1 MDQTTSLQLGYQKFR
16 SIYAATIV
24 FSFFG
29 NLLMFVG
36 PLYMLQVYDRV
47 LTSRNETTLA
57 VLTLIAL
64 AMLVSYGLL
73 ELIRTKLLVR
83 AGLQFDEIVANPV
96 FHRVVKQKTVLP
108 GGHSQIALS
117 DIDRVREFLTGHGV
131 LAFFDAPWVPIYLAL
146 CFAFHPWLGMVA
158 TSGAAII
165 FGLALAN
172 EVITRRALIDAGE
185 AAQGASFFANATM
198 QNAEVIQALGMEEPL
213 TSSWSKRHDK
223 MLFNQALGSDRAGL
237 IMATSKSIRM
247 SLQIAIIGVG
257 AFLAINQEIS
267 PGVMIAASIIMG
279 RALSPVEQAVGQWKQ
294 FVVARTSHKRLK
306 LLFDNTP
313 DDEERVKLP
322 APEGHLSVEGL
333 CANVPGAHDPL
344 LRGVSFGLHPGEVL
358 TIVGP
363 SGSGKTTLV
372 RHLVGASIP
381 VAGAVRLDGTELQH
395 WQPRQLGR
403 YMGYLPQDVKLF
415 GGTIAEN
422 ISRFEENPK
431 DADIVAAAKL
441 AGAHEMIQRLSNG
454 YSTDVGERGIFLSG
468 GEKQRIG
475 PARAVYRNPSLIVL
489 DEPASNLD
497 SVGEQALAA
506 CVQEVKAM
514 GKTVILI
521 THKANLLSL
530 SDKTLML
537 VNGMVEKFA
546 PTSDFFGR
554 RVETDPQ
561 EKVAHAHLSKGVD
574 SKTNI
579 NPLPSSRTKAP
590 RRT

>member
-1 MDQTTSLQLGYQKFR
+1 MGQATSLQLGYRKFR
-16 SIYAATIV
+16 SIFAAAIV
-24 FSFFG
+24 FSFFA

-47 LTSRNETTLA
+47 LTSRNEMTL
-57 VLTLIAL
+57 VMLTVIAL
-64 AMLVSYGLL
+64 AMLVSYGVL
-73 ELIRTKLLVR
+73 ELIRIKMLVR
-83 AGLQFDEIVANPV
+83 AGLEFDEIVANPV

-108 GGHSQIALS
+108 GGHAQVALS
-117 DIDRVREFLTGHGV
+117 DIDRVREFMTGHGV
-131 LAFFDAPWVPIYLAL
+131 LAFFDAPWVPIFLAL
-146 CFAFHPWLGMVA
+146 CFAFHSWLGMVA
-158 TSGAAII
+158 TAGAVII

-172 EVITRRALIDAGE
+172 EFVTRQALMDAGE
-185 AAQGASFFANATM
+185 AAQRASFFANATM
-198 QNAEVIQALGMEEPL
+198 QNAEVIQALGMEEQL
-213 TSSWSKRHDK
+213 TSRWSKRHDQ
-223 MLFNQALGSDRAGL
+223 MLLNQALGSDRAGL
-237 IMATSKSIRM
+237 IMATSKFIRM
-247 SLQIAIIGVG
+247 SLQIAILAVG

-267 PGVMIAASIIMG
+267 PGVMIATSIIMG

-294 FVVARTSHKRLK
+294 FVAARTSHKRLK
-306 LLFDNTP
+306 LLFDNMP
-313 DDEERVKLP
+313 DDEEYVELP
-322 APEGHLSVEGL
+322 VPEGNLSVEGL
-333 CANVPGAHDPL
+333 FANTPGTHDPL
-344 LRGVSFGLHPGEVL
+344 LRGVNFALRSGEVL

-381 VAGAVRLDGTELQH
+381 AGGAVRLDGTELQH
-395 WQPRQLGR
+395 WRPRQLGR

-422 ISRFEENPK
+422 ISRFEDKPN

-454 YSTDVGERGIFLSG
+454 YNTDVGERGIFLSG

-475 PARAVYRNPSLIVL
+475 LARAVYRTPCLIVL

-497 SVGEQALAA
+497 NVGEQALAA
-506 CVQEVKAM
+506 CVRELKAM

-521 THKANLLSL
+521 THKANLLGL

-537 VNGMVEKFA
+537 VNGMVEKFG

-554 RVETDPQ
+554 RLKPDPQ
-561 EKVAHAHLSKGVD
+561 DEVEHAHQPKDVD
-574 SKTNI
+574 RKTNI
-579 NPLPSSRTKAP
+579 GLPPAARARKP
-590 RRT
+590 RRA

>member
-1 MDQTTSLQLGYQKFR
+1 MGQASSLQFGYRKFR
-16 SIYAATIV
+16 SIFAAAVV
-24 FSFFG
+24 FSFFA

-47 LTSRNETTLA
+47 LTSRNEMTLIM
-57 VLTLIAL
+57 LTVIAL
-64 AMLVSYGLL
+64 AMLVSYGVL
-73 ELIRTKLLVR
+73 ELIRTKMLVR

-108 GGHSQIALS
+108 GGHAQVALS
-117 DIDRVREFLTGHGV
+117 DIDRVREFMTGHGV
-131 LAFFDAPWVPIYLAL
+131 LAFFDAPWVPIFLAL
-146 CFAFHPWLGMVA
+146 CFAFHPWLGAVA
-158 TSGAAII
+158 TSGAVII

-172 EVITRRALIDAGE
+172 EFVTRQALIDAGE
-185 AAQGASFFANATM
+185 AAQRASFFANATM
-198 QNAEVIQALGMEEPL
+198 QNAEVIKALGMEEQL
-213 TSSWSKRHDK
+213 TSRWSKRHDE
-223 MLFNQALGSDRAGL
+223 MLLNQALGSDRAGL
-237 IMATSKSIRM
+237 IMATSKFIRM
-247 SLQIAIIGVG
+247 SLQILILAVG

-294 FVVARTSHKRLK
+294 FVAARTSHKRLK
-306 LLFDNTP
+306 LLFDNMP
-313 DDEERVKLP
+313 DDEEYVELP
-322 APEGHLSVEGL
+322 VPEGNLSIEGL
-333 CANVPGAHDPL
+333 FANVPGTHDPL
-344 LRGVSFGLHPGEVL
+344 LRGVSFALRSGEVL

-381 VAGAVRLDGTELQH
+381 AGGAVRLDGTELQH
-395 WQPRQLGR
+395 WRPRQLGR

-422 ISRFEENPK
+422 ISRFEDKPN

-441 AGAHEMIQRLSNG
+441 AGAHEMIQRMSNG
-454 YSTDVGERGIFLSG
+454 YNTDVGERGIFLSG

-475 PARAVYRNPSLIVL
+475 LARAVYRTPCLIVL

-497 SVGEQALAA
+497 NVGEQALAA
-506 CVQEVKAM
+506 CVRELKAM

-521 THKANLLSL
+521 TQKANLLGL

-537 VNGMVEKFA
+537 VNGMVEKFG
-546 PTSDFFGR
+546 PTSDFFAR
-554 RVETDPQ
+554 RLKPDPQ
-561 EKVAHAHLSKGVD
+561 DEVEHAHQPKDVD
-574 SKTNI
+574 RKNNI
-579 NPLPSSRTKAP
+579 GLPPAARARKP
-590 RRT
+590 RRA

>member
-1 MDQTTSLQLGYQKFR
+1 MGQATSLQLGYRKFR
-16 SIYAATIV
+16 SIFAAAVV
-24 FSFFG
+24 FSFFA

-47 LTSRNETTLA
+47 LTSRNEMTL
-57 VLTLIAL
+57 VMLTVIAL
-64 AMLVSYGLL
+64 AMLISYGVL
-73 ELIRTKLLVR
+73 ELIRTKMLVR

-108 GGHSQIALS
+108 GGHAQVALS
-117 DIDRVREFLTGHGV
+117 DIDRVREFMTGHGV
-131 LAFFDAPWVPIYLAL
+131 LAFFDAPWVPIFLAL

-158 TSGAAII
+158 TSGAVII

-172 EVITRRALIDAGE
+172 EFITRRALMEAGE
-185 AAQGASFFANATM
+185 AAQQASFFANATM
-198 QNAEVIQALGMEEPL
+198 QNAEVIQALGMEEQL
-213 TSSWSKRHDK
+213 TSRWSKRHDE
-223 MLFNQALGSDRAGL
+223 MLINQALGSDRAGL
-237 IMATSKSIRM
+237 IMATSKFIRM
-247 SLQIAIIGVG
+247 SLQIAILAVG

-294 FVVARTSHKRLK
+294 FVAARTSHKRLK
-306 LLFDNTP
+306 LLFDNMP
-313 DDEERVKLP
+313 DDEEYVELP
-322 APEGHLSVEGL
+322 VPEGNLSVEGL
-333 CANVPGAHDPL
+333 FANTPGTHDPL
-344 LRGVSFGLHPGEVL
+344 LRGVSFALRSGEVL

-372 RHLVGASIP
+372 RHIVGASIP
-381 VAGAVRLDGTELQH
+381 AGGAVRLDGTELQH
-395 WQPRQLGR
+395 WRPRQLGR

-422 ISRFEENPK
+422 ISRFEDKPN

-454 YSTDVGERGIFLSG
+454 YNTDVGERGIFLSG

-475 PARAVYRNPSLIVL
+475 LARAVYRTPCLIVL

-497 SVGEQALAA
+497 NVGEQALAA
-506 CVQEVKAM
+506 CVRDLKAM
-514 GKTVILI
+514 GKTVVLI
-521 THKANLLSL
+521 THKANLLGL

-537 VNGMVEKFA
+537 VNGMVEKFGS
-546 PTSDFFGR
+546 TSDFFGR
-554 RVETDPQ
+554 RLKPDPQ
-561 EKVAHAHLSKGVD
+561 DEVAHVHQPKDVD
-574 SKTNI
+574 RKTNLS
-579 NPLPSSRTKAP
+579 LPPASRALKP
-590 RRT
+590 RRA